1 MRPNKFSTFSNH
13 LEIEVSARVFI
24 KQHIIAEPLFIVE
37 SWPELSVILA

>member
-24 KQHIIAEPLFIVE
+24 NNTKAEPLFIVE